1 MELVWIS
8 LLMFVGVCLYVF
20 PKINITNKKKD
31 IFIGLIISFVLSFI
45 FVFFHSLEIEG
56 VFWINLL
63 NLWSLAFVI
72 VFALGL
78 YGLFRKE
85 LIPEINEEIILFS
98 VIIAWY
104 MILQDTLVLMLFSVP
119 LSLITAGVLYA
130 CFTKKIVPFFL
141 RLIFTLYYNFVL
153 LIVVLYQ
160 LVLLS
165 GIEIPFIQST
175 SEPGI
180 IEFVLLGYLFMS
192 LVISFLNIGGYIPG
206 KKRTINDI
214 KEHTRFLDKKY
225 SSDQLSLKLFAIY
238 LISAFVV
245 LWTNYSYGLIDNILI
260 VNFFLFLPYSFQYI
274 RKKNYLEANIIMFC
288 LFPVYYI
295 KKCFNI
301 IWSFVLIL
309 QIGPKTL
316 SGLSVL
322 LRCYVQRFEY
332 LLVAELRFAINS
344 DIVFSCS
351 SGCFSSAA
359 FSFATYPAWCIFI
372 VLASICG
379 SSASYS

>member
-274 RKKNYLEANIIMFC
+274 RKKNYLEA
-288 LFPVYYI
+288 
-295 KKCFNI
+295 
-301 IWSFVLIL
+301 S
-309 QIGPKTL
+309 T
-316 SGLSVL
+316 
-322 LRCYVQRFEY
+322 
-332 LLVAELRFAINS
+332 
-344 DIVFSCS
+344 
-351 SGCFSSAA
+351 
-359 FSFATYPAWCIFI
+359 
-372 VLASICG
+372 
-379 SSASYS
+379 